1 MGQQLS
7 FIWPALCQ
15 RPSGLARQRRAGRSV
30 ADGACCAPA
39 SPELLAWP
47 GGRIKRGA
55 GLILTA
61 FRFASGSADV
71 PPAESPRR
79 PSGPAANGYRLHVV
93 VGTGQVDHAL
103 ASWLTGPGQAVP
115 AGVAASATSAG
126 ARPTRRTPAVPVTPT
141 RAPTFSASP
150 TCRTPTAL
158 FRISP
163 LAWPRWDRTSA
174 PALPRVPLRGRC
186 AGETVGSWAER
197 ALVPAGSSA

>member
-1 MGQQLS
+1 
-7 FIWPALCQ
+7 
-15 RPSGLARQRRAGRSV
+15 V

-103 ASWLTGPGQAVP
+103 ASWLTGPGQACRRCRG
-115 AGVAASATSAG
+115 AGHLG
-126 ARPTRRTPAVPVTPT
+126 W
-141 RAPTFSASP
+141 RAPDATDPGCSGDTDKGADFLGKPDLPHTYSP
-150 TCRTPTAL
+150 VPDIAVG
-158 FRISP
+158 
-163 LAWPRWDRTSA
+163 LAT
-174 PALPRVPLRGRC
+174 L
-186 AGETVGSWAER
+186 GSHER
-197 ALVPAGSSA
+197 AGLAPGPVARAVRRGDGGFVGRACPCPGWLIGMTATACGNCP